1 MAQSAPVSP
10 THRLAELCVGA
21 YDFVTDFGESYGSD
35 PEPGSQA
42 EIEMHRNGIVG
53 PDGPW
58 RPSEVETAFT
68 LAAAVFIGAAGQYLM
83 ALSQLLAQEE
93 MALFGFQ
100 AVARPLAESAAHA
113 WWLLDPGIGARE
125 RVARTATERWG
136 SVVELGKAEVAGE
149 IDPAIHQTRVL
160 DFRAKMAKLGLQEKL
175 DRRGRLLGYE
185 GHTPPELTTL
195 VGDFLRSLRA
205 TKGEF
210 WYRTV
215 SGVTHT
221 ALYAYLQYQ
230 VAEAVPG
237 QERATLKPTLPLGAV
252 ANAAMLGTMSY
263 LGAVERHALIY
274 GRDAAAVGTERI
286 TTVRAILAAVGA
298 APGVVDP
305 SAS

>member
-1 MAQSAPVSP
+1 MAQIDLESV
-10 THRLAELCVGA
+10 TRRLAELCVDA
-21 YDFVTDFGESYGSD
+21 YDFVTVFGQSYGSG

-42 EIEMHRNGIVG
+42 ETEMHQNGIVG

-58 RPSEVETAFT
+58 SPSVVDTAYT

-83 ALSQLLAQEE
+83 ALSQLLAQDE

-100 AVARPLAESAAHA
+100 AVARALAESAAHA

-136 SVVELGKAEVAGE
+136 SIVELGKAEVAAG
-149 IDPAIHQTRVL
+149 IDRTIQQGRVL
-160 DFRAKMAKLGLQEKL
+160 DFRAKMAMLGLDEKL
-175 DRRGRLLGYE
+175 DRRGKLLGYE
-185 GHTPPELTTL
+185 GHSSPEQTTL
-195 VGDFLRSLRA
+195 VGEFLKSLGA

-210 WYRTV
+210 WYRYS

-230 VAEAVPG
+230 DSEAIPG
-237 QERATLKPTLPLGAV
+237 EERAALIAKLPLGAV

-263 LGAVERHALIY
+263 LGAVERHALVY
-274 GRDAAAVGTERI
+274 GRDAEAVGRERI
-286 TTVRAILAAVGA
+286 RTVRAILAEVGA
-298 APGVVDP
+298 APGLVDP
-305 SAS
+305 SVP